1 MARPLLTLSFCSG
14 KIRLLVH
21 WWTLIS
27 YNRRIKLSVGV
38 ASRLKGHK
46 STRVKSLVCCIF
58 FAYFS
63 GLLVGYLTFRE
74 LDRCKG
80 RFNLVIF
87 YVHRFI
93 RLFIPLALIIA
104 FAIAFMPS
112 LGHTMNSQQLI
123 GMLDEQANKCR
134 QVFFLMHGIKCPTH
148 GLLTEKLIC
157 FVLAQ
162 RN

>member
-1 MARPLLTLSFCSG
+1 MS
-14 KIRLLVH
+14 KI
-21 WWTLIS
+21 
-27 YNRRIKLSVGV
+27 
-38 ASRLKGHK
+38 SRLFH
-46 STRVKSLVCCIF
+46 F

-134 QVFFLMHGIKCPTH
+134 QVFF
-148 GLLTEKLIC
+148 
-157 FVLAQ
+157 
-162 RN
+162 